1 MKWLFCILHQKKLL
15 PQPVVVSTFA
25 QCLPGMCTMRVCVCV
40 EPILKLIFCAC
51 KTKRAKFITY
61 TYL

>member
-1 MKWLFCILHQKKLL
+1 MKWLFCILHEKKLL
-15 PQPVVVSTFA
+15 SQPVVVSPFVL
-25 QCLPGMCTMRVCVCV
+25 CLPMMCTMRVCV

-51 KTKRAKFITY
+51 KTQRARFITY